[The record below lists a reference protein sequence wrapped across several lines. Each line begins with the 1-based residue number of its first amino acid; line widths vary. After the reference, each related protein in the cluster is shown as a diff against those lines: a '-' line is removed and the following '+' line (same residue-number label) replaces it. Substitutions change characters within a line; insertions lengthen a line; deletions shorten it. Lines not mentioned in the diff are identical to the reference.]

1 MIFGRE
7 PAAIAA
13 FVQAILAL
21 AVGFGLNLSTEQ
33 MGLLMAVVTLGLGL
47 LVRQVVTPLAAPK
60 LAGGTSVE
68 VEGTGKSV
76 QLPETDE
83 V

>member
-13 FVQAILAL
+13 FIQAILAL
-21 AVGFGLNLSTEQ
+21 AVGFGLNITNEQ
-33 MGLLMAVVTLGLGL
+33 FGLLMAVVTLGLGL

-60 LAGGTSVE
+60 LKGGSTVELSETGASV
-68 VEGTGKSV
+68 T
-76 QLPETDE
+76 LPEG
-83 V
+83 

>member
-13 FVQAILAL
+13 FIQAILAL
-21 AVGFGLNLSTEQ
+21 GVGFGLNLSTEQ

-47 LVRQVVTPLAAPK
+47 LVRQVVTPTAYPK
-60 LAGGTSVE
+60 LAGGSTVELEGSGTSV
-68 VEGTGKSV
+68 T
-76 QLPETDE
+76 LPEE
-83 V
+83 

>member
-13 FVQAILAL
+13 FIQAILAL
-21 AVGFGLNLSTEQ
+21 GVGFGLSLSTEQ
-33 MGLLMAVVTLGLGL
+33 MGLLMAVVTIGLGL

-60 LAGGTSVE
+60 LDGGSTVELTHSGTSV
-68 VEGTGKSV
+68 T
-76 QLPETDE
+76 LPEA
-83 V
+83 

>member
-21 AVGFGLNLSTEQ
+21 AVGFGLDLSTEQ

-47 LVRQVVTPLAAPK
+47 IVRQVVTPIAAPR
-60 LAGGTSVE
+60 LAGGSTVELTGTGTSVE
-68 VEGTGKSV
+68 
-76 QLPETDE
+76 LPDA
-83 V
+83 

>member
-13 FVQAILAL
+13 FIQAILAL
-21 AVGFGLNLSTEQ
+21 GVGFGLSLSTEQ

-47 LVRQVVTPLAAPK
+47 LVRQVVTPLAAPR
-60 LAGGTSVE
+60 LAGGATVEMTSGSE
-68 VEGTGKSV
+68 TGTSV
-76 QLPETDE
+76 QLPE
-83 V
+83 